1 MKSRSTEEME
11 TTINF
16 CRTEAWAEVWTSDTM
31 MFTKFDRLC
40 ETAPDFYQCKEVARD
55 LDGDIISKTYRI
67 TDKGLL
73 SFRSGRV
80 KRELTEE
87 QRAALREQ
95 GRRNRAAQIAA
106 RKAGA

>member
-67 TDKGLL
+67 ADKAML
-73 SFRSGRV
+73 SFKTV
-80 KRELTEE
+80 KRKMNLTEE
-87 QRAALREQ
+87 QRQALKE
-95 GRRNRAAQIAA
+95 RAKLI
-106 RKAGA
+106 RAGA

>member
-1 MKSRSTEEME
+1 MRTLTEEME

-16 CRTEAWAEVWTSDTM
+16 CRNEQAATVWTSDTIM
-31 MFTKFDRLC
+31 YTKFDKLC
-40 ETAPDFYQCKEVARD
+40 ETAPEYYQCMEVERD
-55 LDGDIISKTYRI
+55 RDGDIVGKLYRI

-87 QRAALREQ
+87 QRAALRER
-95 GRRNRAAQIAA
+95 GKRNRAAQIAA
-106 RKAGA
+106 RKKDA